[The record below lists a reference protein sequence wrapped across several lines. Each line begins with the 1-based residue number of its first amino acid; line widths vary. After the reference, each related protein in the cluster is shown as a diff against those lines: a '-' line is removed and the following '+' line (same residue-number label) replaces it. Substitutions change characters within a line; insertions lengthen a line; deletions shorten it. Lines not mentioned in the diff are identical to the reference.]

1 MDEKLFIFYLKELA
15 AKYSGVDDLDV
26 LLDKGK
32 VTVTCSKGKYVFVY
46 DFSLLAET
54 ENEYAVPLLHWRN
67 KRRYVELRNIVKTGM
82 VEKPLAMR
90 IHHIVPRGEFDSSL
104 LNIIVQE
111 IDLVEFITEQKTNK
125 IFADFSGMEYT
136 NCIAS
141 TDGNIKVSLELGF
154 SPEGSEPVLL
164 HEVVA
169 RTGIASDVVVDT
181 QMMQYPIYVIK
192 GKETEHYTDVDSELY
207 DLENTQADCVRFILQ
222 VLAEPEC
229 IAELQLKG
237 KHLMNVWQAAEQSS
251 KELIYTEVRDEK

>member
-1 MDEKLFIFYLKELA
+1 MDEGYFIPYLKELA
-15 AKYSGVDDLDV
+15 AKYSVADDLNV
-26 LLDKGK
+26 TLDKGQIIID
-32 VTVTCSKGKYVFVY
+32 CSKGKFIFVY
-46 DFSLLAET
+46 DFSLLEG
-54 ENEYAVPLLHWRN
+54 AVGEQAIPLLHWRN

-104 LNIIVQE
+104 FNIIAYE
-111 IDLVEFITEQKTNK
+111 ADLVEFITDQKVDR

-164 HEVVA
+164 HEIVA
-169 RTGIASDVVVDT
+169 RTGIASDVAVDT
-181 QMMQYPIYVIK
+181 QTMQYPIYVFK
-192 GKETEHYTDVDSELY
+192 GKEVEHYTDIDSELY
-207 DLENTQADCVRFILQ
+207 GLDNTQADCIRFILH

-229 IAELQLKG
+229 IPKLQAKGEHLLK
-237 KHLMNVWQAAEQSS
+237 VWQAAEQSS
-251 KELIYTEVRDEK
+251 KNLIYTGVGD